1 MVALGAAMGGGGV
14 RGGNAAVPRAAGG
27 GAAAPRGFDPVPRG
41 FGGARGAMAAAPSY
55 NVNVS
60 FGVVGDERRAARM
73 IRDVLER
80 GR

>member
-1 MVALGAAMGGGGV
+1 MSSAPDMM
-14 RGGNAAVPRAAGG
+14 
-27 GAAAPRGFDPVPRG
+27 PRGFDR
-41 FGGARGAMAAAPSY
+41 GARDGAAAPSY
-55 NVNVS
+55 TVNVS

>member
-1 MVALGAAMGGGGV
+1 MM
-14 RGGNAAVPRAAGG
+14 
-27 GAAAPRGFDPVPRG
+27 PRGFDR
-41 FGGARGAMAAAPSY
+41 GARDGAAAPSY
-55 NVNVS
+55 TVNVS

>member
-1 MVALGAAMGGGGV
+1 
-14 RGGNAAVPRAAGG
+14 
-27 GAAAPRGFDPVPRG
+27 
-41 FGGARGAMAAAPSY
+41 MAAAPSY
-55 NVNVS
+55 NIAVS